1 MTAGLAGKVMVV
13 KHGRNKGFT
22 FSLHSEEF
30 CHVGG
35 DRTLNESF
43 HLHGVVRGN
52 SKRCK
57 NVALGLEVRVDIE
70 TEVEGQT
77 EKWQSKNS
85 SQRLWAVERGD
96 KNEGMKEGL
105 RVVKCKQRQESQR
118 SDRSTSEGGGRDKLK
133 KSCR

>member
-1 MTAGLAGKVMVV
+1 MVV
-13 KHGRNKGFT
+13 MHGRNKGFT

-43 HLHGVVRGN
+43 HLHGVFRGN
-52 SKRCK
+52 SRRCT

-96 KNEGMKEGL
+96 KNEEMKEGL
-105 RVVKCKQRQESQR
+105 RVVKCKQRPESQR

-133 KSCR
+133 KS

>member
-1 MTAGLAGKVMVV
+1 MRASICMEP
-13 KHGRNKGFT
+13 
-22 FSLHSEEF
+22 SEATPS
-30 CHVGG
+30 GA
-35 DRTLNESF
+35 
-43 HLHGVVRGN
+43 
-52 SKRCK
+52 K

-105 RVVKCKQRQESQR
+105 RVVKCKQRHRKVNEATQAQVKEAAG
-118 SDRSTSEGGGRDKLK
+118 TSSKKVAGDFPTSMRLK
-133 KSCR
+133 KKKTTMITQEKTKT